1 MPRKRMVIEYG
12 MGTSLRRQDYTQ
24 AARRAVE
31 NALWRNSLTL
41 AELFGFARDDM
52 RIEVEIGVQKP
63 EAVDTEALK
72 GIFPYGAPEIR
83 ARHGGLDTPK
93 PDGNGATLIANCAII
108 VSFDMDSAAQGKENG
123 S

>member
-12 MGTSLRRQDYTQ
+12 MGTSLRRRDYTQ

-41 AELFGFARDDM
+41 AELFGFPRDAM
-52 RIEVEIGVQKP
+52 QIEVEIGVQQP
-63 EAVDTEALK
+63 DQVNTEELK
-72 GIFPYGAPEIR
+72 SIFPYGSPTIT

-93 PDGNGATLIANCAII
+93 PDGEGATLIANCAII
-108 VSFDMDSAAQGKENG
+108 VSFDMEDPA
-123 S
+123 